1 MDIPAQLEIG
11 LEVKIEY
18 IGNIIINP
26 RAKIGKNCTIFY
38 GMLIGQQNCRKNNG
52 ILKIGDKVWIG
63 VGNVAIG
70 NNALIAPDTYINF
83 EISDNSICFR

>member
-1 MDIPAQLEIG
+1 M
-11 LEVKIEY
+11 EVKIER

-38 GMLIGQQNCRKNNG
+38 GVLIGQQNRRKNKG
-52 ILKIGDKVWIG
+52 ILKTGDKVWID
-63 VGNVAIG
+63 VGNVTIG

-83 EISDNSICFR
+83 DISDNSICFR

>member
-1 MDIPAQLEIG
+1 MLKLG
-11 LEVKIEY
+11 RTVLF
-18 IGNIIINP
+18 
-26 RAKIGKNCTIFY
+26 FY
-38 GMLIGQQNCRKNNG
+38 GVLIGQQNRRKNKG

-63 VGNVAIG
+63 VGNVTIG